1 MHGYGEYFL
10 EENDEWNNFL
20 FPFWKN
26 VENYKDSFSNP
37 STLILRRNSPYP
49 EYKYFKNLDP
59 ILTIERYHSI
69 SRSSRCIRWKN
80 FTKFPNSNFDK
91 FLHPSSPLIRRRK
104 NIRDSSVKSANCANP
119 WRDMAGSQS
128 ETWYSTGNA
137 CFMGDGEGAGWNRCA
152 YRALSYQGT
161 LSSFEKDVDRERN

>member
-37 STLILRRNSPYP
+37 STLILRRNSLYP

-91 FLHPSSPLIRRRK
+91 FLHPSSPLIRRKEKYSRFLREICELRESLTRHGRIA
-104 NIRDSSVKSANCANP
+104 IRNVIFH
-119 WRDMAGSQS
+119 R
-128 ETWYSTGNA
+128 
-137 CFMGDGEGAGWNRCA
+137 
-152 YRALSYQGT
+152 
-161 LSSFEKDVDRERN
+161 